1 MIRMDDPMRCRTIVA
16 SAAAVLVS
24 TAAYLPA
31 PVQAQTCL
39 PLLNKMTRPLVKEA
53 LKRGRKRVCAKV
65 PQFTQTRSVDLQGL
79 KVCFE
84 RGGISISGAVAVT
97 CAAPS
102 GALVAG
108 AIDETLDFDGIFDI
122 RRCRLRDVQVTPRSA
137 MGKVVVSGLD
147 LEAKLQQ
154 RVNRRLAMFC
164 R

>member
-1 MIRMDDPMRCRTIVA
+1 MGNVMTCWPPI
-16 SAAAVLVS
+16 AAA
-24 TAAYLPA
+24 AAILLAPLAILPVPA
-31 PVQAQTCL
+31 QAQTCL

-84 RGGISISGAVAVT
+84 RGGISISGAVAVS

-102 GALVAG
+102 GALFAG
-108 AIDETLDFDGIFDI
+108 SIDETLDFDGIFDI

-147 LEAKLQQ
+147 LETRLQQ